1 MSDAGIA
8 GSAGFMAIEFQCEHC
23 EQSIRASDELGGR
36 MGQCPHCGHSMYIP
50 LPAGT
55 ASEALELDEVD
66 PQDEAQRQQL
76 MEQTRQTLRKLWQ
89 DRAAPESSKGQAQ
102 KLPENAKRRVKTIDP
117 EEAAMAVGEYVLAMA
132 RGSLDEAEAL
142 AAHLLGNQQVVN
154 PIIAEALEHGFSHP
168 SLREV
173 PLAVQKGFLKKL
185 LEYLK

>member
-1 MSDAGIA
+1 
-8 GSAGFMAIEFQCEHC
+8 MAIEFQCEHC
-23 EQSIRASDELGGR
+23 EQNIRASDELGGR

-76 MEQTRQTLRKLWQ
+76 MEQTRQTLHKLWQ
-89 DRAAPESSKGQAQ
+89 DRAAAESSRGQAQ
-102 KLPENAKRRVKTIDP
+102 KLPEDAKRRVKAIDP
-117 EEAAMAVGEYVLAMA
+117 EEAAMAVEEYVLAMA

-173 PLAVQKGFLKKL
+173 PLAVQKGFLRKL